1 MKVRHLARCTPVI
14 LMGAAFLAVIVGLRF
29 LSLWWQ
35 ADGDQVGAMKEPP
48 RPPLWPLTSSPVGT
62 SFFPTRI
69 NPPADAEAEPTA
81 PRTFELPIELVLRPF
96 RALRHRPELQPLLE
110 HLTNMTHAVN
120 HILRSGKYRIHRF
133 GRSTLFLSRDES
145 QATDWQL
152 SPNPTNLTIVAVTAR
167 VYRDPTFIELDPG
180 RSFMM
185 QCDPATGDLRSFEW
199 TDVHEAIDVMTNGV
213 VVYNLTL
220 SNQVCRQ
227 LQWDASGELI
237 SSNVYDWAKRG
248 RIISRPSAQ

>member
-1 MKVRHLARCTPVI
+1 M
-14 LMGAAFLAVIVGLRF
+14 FLAVIVGLRF
-29 LSLWWQ
+29 LWLWWQ
-35 ADGDQVGAMKEPP
+35 AEGDQVGAMKEPP
-48 RPPLWPLTSSPVGT
+48 RPPLRPLTSSPGGP
-62 SFFPTRI
+62 SFFPSQI
-69 NPPADAEAEPTA
+69 NPPADAEAEATA

-96 RALRHRPELQPLLE
+96 ESLRHSPELQPLLE
-110 HLTNMTHAVN
+110 HLSNVSQAVN
-120 HILRSGKYRIHRF
+120 HILSSGKYRIHRF

-145 QATDWQL
+145 QTTDWQL
-152 SPNPTNLTIVAVTAR
+152 LPNPTNLTIVAVTAK
-167 VYRDPTFIELDPG
+167 VYRDPTFTELDPG

-185 QCDPATGDLRSFEW
+185 QCDLANGHLRSFEW

-227 LQWDASGELI
+227 LQWDASGELV

-248 RIISRPSAQ
+248 RIISRPSAR